1 MPRPLPGTGALV
13 TYIRTGDRDA
23 RTAYRD
29 LDDRDRLAYGDI
41 VRRVY
46 ATALAHH
53 FGDAVED
60 GAFEDGAFESGTA
73 EGDALED
80 FIEQIAA
87 RHPHYSGGV
96 KRVLRSTALTGKG
109 LAPRQVLTAQHLII
123 REIAKQHPGFRANA
137 ERMVASKSRI
147 RGVSSGAEEHFS
159 TWEFTGTDADQA
171 VSVAVGLDGT
181 LQDLALHRG
190 VERLGGRTIAASL
203 IRAWVAAEKRRWAR
217 AQEVRWHD
225 AVPRIGSGKGG
236 GDTSRWEAYSGSG
249 LSRAT
254 VDRYGRVRDFVFMR
268 AGLFGEGGRHG
279 LAADAAEAVAAAQHR
294 LYSSW

>member
-23 RTAYRD
+23 RIAYRD
-29 LDDRDRLAYGDI
+29 LEDRDRIAYGDI

-53 FGDAVED
+53 FGDAVE
-60 GAFEDGAFESGTA
+60 
-73 EGDALED
+73 GDALED
-80 FIEQIAA
+80 FIDQVAA

-109 LAPRQVLTAQHLII
+109 LAPRQVLTAQHLVV

-137 ERMVASKSRI
+137 ERMVEAKSRI
-147 RGVSSGAEEHFS
+147 RGVSTGAEEHFS
-159 TWEFTGTDADQA
+159 AWEFTGTDADQA

-190 VERLGGRTIAASL
+190 VERLGGRTIAACL

-217 AQEVRWHD
+217 AREVRWHD
-225 AVPRIGSGKGG
+225 AFPRIGSGKGG
-236 GDTSRWEAYSGSG
+236 GDEHRWEAYSASG

-268 AGLFGEGGRHG
+268 SGLFGDDGRHG
-279 LAADAAEAVAAAQHR
+279 LAADVTEAVAAAQHR
-294 LYSSW
+294 LYASW